1 MSPDQV
7 KQLIQQGLDVAS
19 VEVNGEGGHFDVR
32 VVGECFAGK
41 SPVQKQ
47 KLVYATLNPQIT
59 SGEIHAVTI
68 KAYTPEEWQK
78 AQIFQGG
85 SI

>member
-7 KQLIQQGLDVAS
+7 KQLIEKGMTVTS
-19 VEVNGEGGHFDVR
+19 VEVGGENGHFDVR
-32 VVGECFAGK
+32 VVADCFAGK

-47 KLVYATLNPQIT
+47 KLVYATLNPQIA

-68 KAYTPEEWQK
+68 KAYTPDEWQK
-78 AQIFQGG
+78 ARVFQGG

>member
-1 MSPDQV
+1 MSPEQV
-7 KQLIQQGLDVAS
+7 KQLIEQGLDADS
-19 VEVNGEGGHFDVR
+19 VEVTGGDGHFDIR
-32 VVGECFAGK
+32 VVGECFVGQ
-41 SPVQKQ
+41 SLVQKQ

-68 KAYTPEEWQK
+68 KAYTPDEWQK
-78 AQIFQGG
+78 AQVFQGG